1 MAAEAPKVDFAKGG
15 GLVPVVTQDALTG
28 EVLMLAY
35 MDEEALRAT
44 RETGFM
50 HYRSRSRGRLWKKG
64 EESGHVQELV
74 ALEVD
79 CDGDTLLA
87 KVRQT
92 GPACHTGSPN
102 CFFTRLHGTG
112 DVVLTELLRVMAER
126 KANPNPVS
134 HTAKLFASENLR
146 LKKVVEE
153 AGEVLM
159 AAKDH
164 DREKLAEELADLL
177 FHALAV
183 AMAEGVEPRDV
194 MAVLAK
200 RRMPPPMAQL
210 RGDR

>member
-1 MAAEAPKVDFAKGG
+1 
-15 GLVPVVTQDALTG
+15 
-28 EVLMLAY
+28 
-35 MDEEALRAT
+35 
-44 RETGFM
+44 
-50 HYRSRSRGRLWKKG
+50 
-64 EESGHVQELV
+64 VQEVV

-79 CDGDTLLA
+79 CDGDALLA

-92 GPACHTGSPN
+92 GPACHTGAPT
-102 CFFTRLHGTG
+102 CFSTRLHGEG

-126 KANPNPVS
+126 KAHPNPAS

-177 FHALAV
+177 FHSLAV
-183 AMAEGVEPRDV
+183 AMAEGVQPRDV
-194 MAVLAK
+194 LDVLAR
-200 RRMPPPMAQL
+200 RRMPPKAPKA
-210 RGDR
+210 

>member
-1 MAAEAPKVDFAKGG
+1 MTEPKVDFSKGN
-15 GLVPVVTQDALTG
+15 GLVPVVAQDALTG
-28 EVLMLAY
+28 DVLMLAY

-50 HYRSRSRGRLWKKG
+50 HYHSRSRGRLWKKG
-64 EESGHVQELV
+64 EESGHVQEVV
-74 ALEVD
+74 ALEAD
-79 CDGDTLLA
+79 CDGDAILA

-92 GPACHTGSPN
+92 GPACHTGEPT
-102 CFFTRLHGTG
+102 CFFTRLHGEG

-126 KANPNPVS
+126 KAAPNPAS
-134 HTAKLFASENLR
+134 HTSKLFASENLR

-164 DREKLAEELADLL
+164 DKEKLAEELADLM

-183 AMAEGVEPRDV
+183 AMAEGVAPRDV
-194 MAVLAK
+194 LGVLAR
-200 RRMPPPMAQL
+200 RRMPPKAPKA
-210 RGDR
+210 

>member
-1 MAAEAPKVDFAKGG
+1 MEVDFAKGN
-15 GLVPVVTQDALTG
+15 GLVPVVAQDVLTG
-28 EVLMLAY
+28 KVLMLAY
-35 MDEEALRAT
+35 MDEESLRAT

-50 HYRSRSRGRLWKKG
+50 HYHSRSRGKLWKKG
-64 EESGHVQELV
+64 EESGHVQEVV
-74 ALEVD
+74 ALELD
-79 CDGDTLLA
+79 CDGDAILA

-92 GPACHTGSPN
+92 GPACHTGEAT
-102 CFFTRLHGTG
+102 CFHRRLHGSG
-112 DVVLTELLRVMAER
+112 DVVLDELLRVMAER
-126 KANPNPVS
+126 KAHPNPAS
-134 HTAKLFASENLR
+134 HTSKLFASENLR

-164 DREKLAEELADLL
+164 DREKLAEELADLA

-200 RRMPPPMAQL
+200 RRMPPKP
-210 RGDR
+210 

>member
-1 MAAEAPKVDFAKGG
+1 MQVDFAKGG
-15 GLVPVVTQDALTG
+15 GLVPVVAQDALTG
-28 EVLMLAY
+28 QVLMLAY
-35 MDEEALRAT
+35 MDEAALKAT
-44 RETGFM
+44 LDTGFL
-50 HYRSRSRGRLWKKG
+50 HYHSRSRGKLWKKG

-74 ALEVD
+74 ALEAD

-92 GPACHTGSPN
+92 GPACHTGSPT

-112 DVVLTELLRVMAER
+112 DVVLQELLQVMADR
-126 KANPNPVS
+126 KANPNPHS
-134 HTAKLFASENLR
+134 HTSKLFASENLR

-164 DREKLAEELADLL
+164 DREKLAEELADLM
-177 FHALAV
+177 FHAMAV
-183 AMAEGVEPRDV
+183 MMAEGVEPRDV

-200 RRMPPPMAQL
+200 RRMPAKTGP
-210 RGDR
+210 

>member
-1 MAAEAPKVDFAKGG
+1 MASGAPAVDFAKGG
-15 GLVPVVTQDALTG
+15 GLVPVVAQDVLTG

-35 MDEEALRAT
+35 MDEPALKAT
-44 RETGFM
+44 LETGFM
-50 HYRSRSRGRLWKKG
+50 HYHSRSRGRLWKKG
-64 EESGHVQELV
+64 EESGHVQEVV
-74 ALEVD
+74 ALELD

-92 GPACHTGSPN
+92 GPACHTGKPT
-102 CFFTRLHGTG
+102 CFHQRLHGKG
-112 DVVLTELLRVMAER
+112 DLVLAELLQVMAER
-126 KANPNPVS
+126 KAHPNPAS
-134 HTAKLFASENLR
+134 HTSKLFASENLR

-164 DREKLAEELADLL
+164 DKAKLAEELADLL

-183 AMAEGVEPRDV
+183 ALAEGVDPKDV

-200 RRMPPPMAQL
+200 RRMPPPKTT
-210 RGDR
+210 